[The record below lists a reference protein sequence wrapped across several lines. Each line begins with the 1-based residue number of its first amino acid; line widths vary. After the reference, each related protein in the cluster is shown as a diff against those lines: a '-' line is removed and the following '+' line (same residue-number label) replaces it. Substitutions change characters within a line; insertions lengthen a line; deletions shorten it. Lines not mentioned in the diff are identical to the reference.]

1 MRSALLRSQRAL
13 SSVSGCWPLLVAW
26 LLVVPNTMDAREF
39 ADSRKLQTVTSEEL
53 LALLIERE
61 DENDGPVLID
71 TRGPSLYARDHI
83 PGAINVH
90 AARVSDG
97 SANLEK
103 YRDRGMIL
111 YSGNGA
117 SSRRMGQ
124 KLIEQGYRK
133 VFSLEGTLRNWRFSG
148 YPLEVFELP
157 PSE

>member
-1 MRSALLRSQRAL
+1 MRSERLRSARAVFGVPGCWLPMLALLLAVPGT
-13 SSVSGCWPLLVAW
+13 SS
-26 LLVVPNTMDAREF
+26 AREF
-39 ADSRKLQTVTSEEL
+39 AESNKMQAVTSEEL

-61 DENDGPVLID
+61 DETDGPVLID
-71 TRGPSLYARDHI
+71 TRGPGLYLRDHI

-90 AARVSDG
+90 AALVLDG

-117 SSRRMGQ
+117 SSRRAGQ
-124 KLIEQGYRK
+124 KLIELGYRK
-133 VFSLEGTLRNWRFSG
+133 VFFLAGTLRNWRFSG
-148 YPLEVFELP
+148 YPLEAFELP

>member
-1 MRSALLRSQRAL
+1 MSSHRRRSARAF
-13 SSVSGCWPLLVAW
+13 SSVPRCWLPLVA
-26 LLVVPNTMDAREF
+26 LLLAVSAASSAREF
-39 ADSRKLQTVTSEEL
+39 AESNKMQAVTSEEL
-53 LALLIERE
+53 MALLIERE
-61 DENDGPVLID
+61 DESDGPVLID
-71 TRGPSLYARDHI
+71 TRGPGLYLRDHI

-90 AARVSDG
+90 AALVLDG

-117 SSRRMGQ
+117 SSRRAGQ

-133 VFSLEGTLRNWRFSG
+133 VFFLAGTLRNWRFSG
-148 YPLEVFELP
+148 YPLDAFELP